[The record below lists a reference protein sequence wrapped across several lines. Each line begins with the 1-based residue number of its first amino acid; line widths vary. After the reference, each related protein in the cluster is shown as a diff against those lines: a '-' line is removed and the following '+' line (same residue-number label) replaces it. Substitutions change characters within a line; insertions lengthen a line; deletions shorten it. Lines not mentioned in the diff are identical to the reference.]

1 MEDKKNAE
9 LKLIHDILEPKSEF
23 TPIPFWFINDDLIP
37 EKLQAQLKDFK
48 EKGVDGVVV
57 HPRIGIPKEI
67 GYLSEK
73 YFEIMTFIVKTA
85 TDLEMQIILYDEGM
99 YPSGAANGQVVAAN
113 PDFAAMALTLSDTPD
128 GKIIHEFPDGKYL
141 IEKKSGG
148 TIRGIHFGEDDGE
161 PNAPLAADIL
171 NPDAVAKFVELTH
184 DAHYHHLKEY
194 FGTTIIAFFT
204 DEPEPRGRNTKN
216 MHDWTPGIEEEI
228 IAQGGE
234 ISQLRVLFEGATNE
248 TTKIYK
254 RVIRDRFNEVYYKVL
269 SDWCENHG
277 IALTGHPAASDDI
290 DEEIYFQ
297 IPGQDMIFRMV
308 SPEEGGIYNFNSVQG
323 KCSADAARHLGRRRN
338 ANECFGVCVREDIP
352 WYFTGEDMKWYIDWL
367 GVRGVNLFIPHAFY
381 YSIRGKR
388 KDERPPDVG
397 PNSIWWPHYKQF
409 SDYMKR
415 LSYLMTDAPNIT
427 DIAIL
432 CESKN
437 MPHTELIPFY
447 ENQIEFNYLPKSFID
462 NQSDKDKIEIASYT
476 YTHLLDPD
484 DTNFTKQI
492 EALVKSG
499 KRDFQTEVPC
509 PNLRVTHLKKDGVD
523 LYFLFNEGKTTIDTQ
538 FSVAATGEFIF
549 VDLWKGTYYQGS
561 SHLKLAPFETL
572 LIVVSSDVTEV
583 PVKLDVQYL
592 GDLSQEFQLVSE
604 NEADITK
611 TYLATYQAEMS
622 LENAVF
628 EIQGE
633 EMAECYI
640 NDEFAGVSFASPHR
654 FSAHSLI
661 KKGVNEI
668 KIILTGNIA
677 NRHSDKTIPYGLN
690 CRDSEEL

>member
-1 MEDKKNAE
+1 MSKA
-9 LKLIHDILEPKSEF
+9 LSLIQDVLEPKAEF

-37 EKLQAQLKDFK
+37 KKLKAQLEDFK

-67 GYLSEK
+67 GYLSDK
-73 YFEIMTFIVKTA
+73 YFEIITFIVKTA
-85 TDLEMQIILYDEGM
+85 SDLDMQIILYDEGM

-113 PDFAAMALTLSDTPD
+113 PDFAAMALTLSDEPD
-128 GKIIHEFPDGKYL
+128 GKIIHEFSDGKYL

-161 PNAPLAADIL
+161 ENAPLAADIL
-171 NPDAVAKFVELTH
+171 NPEAVAKFISLTH

-204 DEPEPRGRNTKN
+204 DEPDPLGRNTQN
-216 MHDWTPGIEEEI
+216 MQDWTPGIEMEI
-228 IAQGGE
+228 VRAGGVLSE
-234 ISQLRVLFEGATNE
+234 LRALFEGKTNE

-254 RVIRDRFNEVYYKVL
+254 RVIRERFNEVYYKVL
-269 SDWCENHG
+269 SDWCQQHG

-367 GVRGVNLFIPHAFY
+367 AVRGVNLFIPHAFY

-397 PNSIWWPHYKQF
+397 PNNIWWSHYKYF

-415 LSYLMTDAPNIT
+415 LSYLMTDAPNVT

-437 MPHTELIPFY
+437 MPHAELIPFY
-447 ENQIEFNYLPKSFID
+447 ENQIEFNYLPKSFVD
-462 NQSDKDKIEIASYT
+462 RKQQDKVEIQGYT

-484 DTNFTKQI
+484 CSEFSQKIADY
-492 EALVKSG
+492 VKNG
-499 KRDFQTEVPC
+499 KRDFLTELPC
-509 PNLRVTHLKKDGVD
+509 PGLRVTHLQKNGIDM
-523 LYFLFNEGKTTIDTQ
+523 YFLFNEGKTAIDTD
-538 FSVAATGEFIF
+538 FSVSVSGELIF
-549 VDLWKGTYYQGS
+549 VDLWKAEFFKGKNQ
-561 SHLKLAPFETL
+561 LKMKPFETL
-572 LIVVSSDVTEV
+572 LIVVASETTDI
-583 PVKLDVQYL
+583 PVKPEGLFL
-592 GDLSQEFQLVSE
+592 GDLSQNFQLITE
-604 NEADITK
+604 DKINITK
-611 TYLATYQAEMS
+611 TYMATYQAETD
-622 LENAVF
+622 LKNATF
-628 EIQGE
+628 EIHGE
-633 EMAECYI
+633 EMAECFI
-640 NDEFAGVSFASPHR
+640 NGKFLDVSFASPHR
-654 FSAHSLI
+654 FCTQSLI
-661 KKGVNEI
+661 KKGCNEI
-668 KIILTGNIA
+668 KVIMTGNIA
-677 NRHSDKTIPYGLN
+677 NRHSDDEIPYGI
-690 CRDSEEL
+690 E